1 MATYPVINKQ
11 TGEQKEV
18 KLSVHEWDKW
28 KTDNPEWER
37 DWSDPATCPA
47 SGEVGEWKDRL
58 VNKNPGWNEVLD
70 KASKAPRSQ
79 VKKIFS
85 LCQEERK
92 LPLTN
97 QLDMV

>member
-18 KLSVHEWDKW
+18 KLSVHEWDEW

-37 DWSDPATCPA
+37 DWSDPTTCPA

-79 VKKIFS
+79 VKKI
-85 LCQEERK
+85 
-92 LPLTN
+92 
-97 QLDMV
+97 

>member
-58 VNKNPGWNEVLD
+58 VNKNPGWNEVLG

-79 VKKIFS
+79 VKKI
-85 LCQEERK
+85 
-92 LPLTN
+92 
-97 QLDMV
+97 

>member
-1 MATYPVINKQ
+1 MGQV
-11 TGEQKEV
+11 
-18 KLSVHEWDKW
+18 

-79 VKKIFS
+79 VKKI
-85 LCQEERK
+85 
-92 LPLTN
+92 
-97 QLDMV
+97 